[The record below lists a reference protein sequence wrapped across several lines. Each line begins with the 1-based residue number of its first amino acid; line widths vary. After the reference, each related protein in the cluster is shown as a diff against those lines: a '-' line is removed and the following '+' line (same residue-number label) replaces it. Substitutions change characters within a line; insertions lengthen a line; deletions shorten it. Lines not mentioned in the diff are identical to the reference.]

1 MCNVIIQLIN
11 YFQIIV
17 FTFLSDFYVS
27 ASIPETP
34 FFCKTCI
41 YYCLYL
47 TSGRSSHTGS
57 ICVTVYKLG
66 IRGFMALLMLITY
79 PDRLHSG
86 GLFHC
91 YTLDASIY
99 HFSGVGSIWSLLI

>member
-17 FTFLSDFYVS
+17 FTFLSEFYVS

-57 ICVTVYKLG
+57 MCNSLQ
-66 IRGFMALLMLITY
+66 IRHSWFYGFTNAYQL
-79 PDRLHSG
+79 S
-86 GLFHC
+86 
-91 YTLDASIY
+91 
-99 HFSGVGSIWSLLI
+99 